1 MGYCIPI
8 VQTKIEQMPEIMQ
21 SIGLPV
27 ISSETRPDGDYFFC
41 KNPKRPRARWVF
53 WITPEEEGRPRFFKC
68 GLSRFSQSVVR
79 SLASSGIFET
89 VAQDHPTP
97 DRG

>member
-8 VQTKIEQMPEIMQ
+8 VQDKIEKMPEIMQ

-27 ISSETRPDGDYFFC
+27 INSETRTKGDYYFC
-41 KNPKRPRARWVF
+41 KNPKRPRAMWVF
-53 WITPEEEGRPRFFKC
+53 CITPEEEGHPRFFKC

-79 SLASSGIFET
+79 SLANSGIFET
-89 VAQDHPTP
+89 VTQDDQT
-97 DRG
+97 RGRD